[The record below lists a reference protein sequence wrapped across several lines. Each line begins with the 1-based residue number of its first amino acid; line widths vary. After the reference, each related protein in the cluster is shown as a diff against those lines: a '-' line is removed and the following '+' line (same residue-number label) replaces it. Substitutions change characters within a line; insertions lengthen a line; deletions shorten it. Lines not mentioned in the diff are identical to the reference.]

1 MSKKTYPE
9 PASSEIT
16 PEAFY
21 FNRRALLK
29 MAGMTGLA
37 ALLTACGLPPGT
49 DTPTP
54 SAIPTIPKSI
64 NPTALPTITPTPSTS
79 SSSTPSS
86 QDELGNPATSFH
98 DITHFNNYYEFSLGK
113 EDVAQLTEKF
123 KSSPWQIE
131 VSGLVH
137 RPVTFGMEDL
147 LKKYPQ
153 EERIY
158 RLRCVET
165 WSMVIPWTGFPLAK
179 LLKDVE
185 PTGDAK
191 YVKFTTAQ
199 LPDEMPGLGNS
210 MFPWP
215 YTEGLRLDEAMHDLT
230 LLATGLYGQPLPN
243 QDGAPIRLVAP
254 WKYGFKS
261 AKALVK
267 IELVAAQP
275 ATFWNTFSPREYDF
289 YANVDPNVPHPRWS
303 QAFEQRI
310 GETSRRNTLLLNG
323 YASQVESLY

>member
-1 MSKKTYPE
+1 M
-9 PASSEIT
+9 
-16 PEAFY
+16 
-21 FNRRALLK
+21 
-29 MAGMTGLA
+29 
-37 ALLTACGLPPGT
+37 
-49 DTPTP
+49 
-54 SAIPTIPKSI
+54 
-64 NPTALPTITPTPSTS
+64 
-79 SSSTPSS
+79 
-86 QDELGNPATSFH
+86 
-98 DITHFNNYYEFSLGK
+98 
-113 EDVAQLTEKF
+113 
-123 KSSPWQIE
+123 SSPWQIE
-131 VSGLVH
+131 VGGLVH
-137 RPVTFGMEDL
+137 KPVTFEMEDL

-158 RLRCVET
+158 RMRCVET
-165 WSMVIPWTGFPLAK
+165 WSMVIPWTGFSLAR

-191 YVKFTTAQ
+191 FVKFTTAQ

-230 LLATGLYGQPLPN
+230 LLATGLYGKPLPN
-243 QDGAPIRLVAP
+243 QDGAPIRLVVP

-261 AKALVK
+261 AKTLVK

-310 GETSRRNTLLLNG
+310 GETSRRNTLLYNG